1 MDMKQL
7 IEKFPAQMRE
17 AMTIGETFKATSWP
31 HEIKNVLVTG
41 LGGSGIGGTIVSQLC
56 EKEMPIPFLVNKDY
70 FMPSFVI
77 NIRW

>member
-7 IEKFPAQMRE
+7 IEKFPAQLRE

-41 LGGSGIGGTIVSQLC
+41 LEVPVLEEPSCRSCVKKKC
-56 EKEMPIPFLVNKDY
+56 PFR
-70 FMPSFVI
+70 F
-77 NIRW
+77 